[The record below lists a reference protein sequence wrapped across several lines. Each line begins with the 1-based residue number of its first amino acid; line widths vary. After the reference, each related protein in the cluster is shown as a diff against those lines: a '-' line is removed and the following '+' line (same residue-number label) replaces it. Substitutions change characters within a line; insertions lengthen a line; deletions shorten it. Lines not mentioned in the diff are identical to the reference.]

1 MRVKEAWSNFFNTRR
16 NKIIFAI
23 TVLIL
28 PLSLFLF
35 SKFLLYIEARNGVV
49 LNDPLFSYFNAIDV
63 NNFIFILIYSSIIG
77 GFIHLLNYPKFLIIG
92 LQSYILLILLR
103 TVSMFLV
110 PLNPPIGTIDLQD
123 PLVFIIGTGTKITKD
138 LFFSGHTSTLFLIF
152 LCARNKWLKILF
164 LILTIAVAVL
174 IILQK
179 VHYTIDVLVA
189 PFYSFAVF
197 KIVSYYYIKE
207 T

>member
-1 MRVKEAWSNFFNTRR
+1 MKIKESWNKFFNSRK
-16 NKIIFAI
+16 NKVIFI
-23 TVLIL
+23 VTILIL
-28 PLSLFLF
+28 PLALFLF
-35 SKFLLYIEARNGVV
+35 SKFLLYIEARDGVV
-49 LNDPLFSYFNAIDV
+49 LNDPLFNYFNAIDV
-63 NNFIFILIYSSIIG
+63 NSFIFILIYSSIIG
-77 GFIHLLNYPKFLIIG
+77 GFIHLLNYPKFLVIG
-92 LQSYILLILLR
+92 LQSYILLILFR

-152 LCARNKWLKILF
+152 LCARNKRLKILF

-189 PFYSFAVF
+189 PFYSYAAY
-197 KIVSYYYIKE
+197 KIVSYYYIE
-207 T
+207 EL